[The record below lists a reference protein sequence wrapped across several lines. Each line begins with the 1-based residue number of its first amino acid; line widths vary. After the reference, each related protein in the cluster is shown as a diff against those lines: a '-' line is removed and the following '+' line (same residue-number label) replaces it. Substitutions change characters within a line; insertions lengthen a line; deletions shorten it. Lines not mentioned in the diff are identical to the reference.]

1 MCRSRWSW
9 LWGWV
14 TPSLLVAATACLSC
28 EMPPQDGAAPL
39 ESLDGGAF
47 SQRLSHAGSAG
58 TPVFTVVALPDTQ
71 FYAAKFPEIFEAQ
84 ATWLLEEH
92 QRGDVAFVLHEG
104 DIVDNDVDQQWG
116 PAAASLHRLDGIV
129 PYVLSAGN
137 HDYPGDGW
145 SASRSTLID
154 TYFPVSTFTG
164 SPWFGGTFEADHIE
178 NNYALFDVP
187 GGGRWLVL
195 SLEFGPRDEVL
206 AWANAVAQ
214 QYASTPAMVVT
225 HAYLYDD
232 DTRYDHTKGPHQ
244 YWNPH
249 SYPIDGAPGGV
260 NDGEEIWQKLVLG
273 NSNIRFVFCGHV
285 VDRGVG
291 RLTSVRP
298 DGTIVH
304 QVLAN
309 YQMLP
314 RGGNGFLRVM
324 QFFPTLG
331 TVHVQTYSPSLD
343 VLKTDPDNDFFLN
356 Y

>member
-1 MCRSRWSW
+1 MYRSKRGW
-9 LWGWV
+9 LWGWMA
-14 TPSLLVAATACLSC
+14 PSLFVAASALSC
-28 EMPPQDGAAPL
+28 EMPPQGGGAALEPL
-39 ESLDGGAF
+39 DAGAF
-47 SQRLSHAGSAG
+47 SGRLLNARNAG

-71 FYAAKFPEIFEAQ
+71 YYAAQFPEIFEAQ
-84 ATWLLEEH
+84 ATWLLEAH
-92 QRGDVAFVLHEG
+92 QTGDVAFVLHEG
-104 DIVDNDVDQQWG
+104 DIVDNDVDQQWM
-116 PAAASLHRLDGIV
+116 PAAASLHRLDGVV

-145 SASRSTLID
+145 LASRSTLID
-154 TYFPVSTFTG
+154 TYFPSSTFSG
-164 SPWFGGTFEADHIE
+164 SSWFGGTFEPDHIE
-178 NNYALFDVP
+178 NNYALFDVA
-187 GGGRWLVL
+187 GGGQWLVL

-206 AWANAVAQ
+206 AWANTIAR

-225 HAYLYDD
+225 HAYLYEDD
-232 DTRYDHTKGPHQ
+232 SRYDRVKRPDQNG
-244 YWNPH
+244 NPH
-249 SYPIDGAPGGV
+249 AYPIDKAPGGV

-298 DGTIVH
+298 DGTTVH
-304 QVLAN
+304 QILAN

-314 RGGNGFLRVM
+314 HGGDGYLRVM

-331 TVHVQTYSPSLD
+331 ELHVQTYSPSLD
-343 VLKTDPDNDFFLN
+343 ALKTDPDNDFFLP